1 MTFIDQFTVIVFLIG
16 VFWLGSRFY
25 RWIGNPD
32 DFYVAG
38 RELTPFMLA
47 ASLTTANIG
56 LFSLIGVSGTAYQQG
71 ISIIW
76 LTWTGNMALVF
87 SGLFV
92 IPVLRRLRIRTIPE
106 FLEMRYNGA
115 VRILVGVLW
124 VFRLA
129 FWIGVV
135 LYAGVTAAQ
144 RLTGI
149 NSFTFWVIVFSF
161 IVVVY
166 TTLGGMWSV
175 VLTNNLGFLL
185 MMASVLAILPMAMRA
200 VGWLPGLTVNLPS
213 GHLDLLTQT
222 GKYNWKTVIA
232 FILLGVQWATLD
244 QGLLQSAFSARDA
257 RVVSKGMVLSGF
269 MITPFAFLWI
279 APGLAARI
287 LYPGLPK
294 AEMAVPTLIV
304 NLLPTGILGFV
315 ICGFLASG
323 LSTIGA
329 NLGAA
334 ATLVAND
341 IYGRFIN
348 RNASPSQLLLAARLS
363 TVFAGLLMI
372 AVAYLVP
379 YLGGAVDAYLTIISV
394 MDMPLFVIAI
404 LYGLLW
410 KRATWQ
416 GALAGYLGGSLAG
429 ALLKFGLQMDVAPVT
444 IISGAVA
451 ALVCPLVS
459 LLSAVRT
466 LEPRPDLI
474 GRKADVEKE
483 TAAEAQGSG
492 ASSIFSQRAG
502 LWVLLLGFAVI
513 LTGIL
518 MASQASKEASLVA
531 LIGLAIYLIGGAWRA
546 KAL

>member
-1 MTFIDQFTVIVFLIG
+1 MTLFDNVTIAVFLAG
-16 VFWLGSRFY
+16 LLWLGSRFY
-25 RWIGNPD
+25 RWIGSPD

-47 ASLTTANIG
+47 AAMTTANIS
-56 LFSLIGVSGTAYQQG
+56 LFSLVGVSGTAYQSG

-76 LTWTGNMALVF
+76 LTWTGNMALVL

-106 FLEMRYNGA
+106 FLEMRYSGA

-144 RLTGI
+144 QLTGI
-149 NSFTFWVIVFSF
+149 QSFTFWVCVFAL
-161 IVVVY
+161 ITVVY
-166 TTLGGMWSV
+166 TTSGGMWSV
-175 VLTNNLGFLL
+175 VLTNNVGFLL
-185 MMASVLAILPMAMRA
+185 MMASVLTILPMAMSA
-200 VGWLPGLTVNLPS
+200 VGWWPGLVAHLPA
-213 GHLDLLTQT
+213 GHVDFLTQA

-232 FILLGVQWATLD
+232 FILLGIQWATLD

-279 APGLAARI
+279 TPGLAARI

-294 AEMAVPTLIV
+294 PEMAVPTLIV
-304 NLLPTGILGFV
+304 HLLPAGILGFV
-315 ICGFLASG
+315 VCGFLASG
-323 LSTIGA
+323 LSTIGS

-334 ATLVAND
+334 ATLAAND
-341 IYGRFIN
+341 IYGRFLKK
-348 RNASPSQLLLAARLS
+348 NASQRELLVAVRIATVLA
-363 TVFAGLLMI
+363 GILMI
-372 AVAYLVP
+372 AVTYLVP
-379 YLGGAVDAYLTIISV
+379 YLGGAVDAYLTIISI

-404 LYGLLW
+404 PYGLLW

-416 GALAGYLGGSLAG
+416 GAMAAYLAGSATG
-429 ALLKFGLQMDVAPVT
+429 AVLRFGLGLDVAPVT

-451 ALVCPLVS
+451 ALVCPVVS
-459 LLSAVRT
+459 LLTTGARPIPEPEGPSVHEARTTFAGRASLAV
-466 LEPRPDLI
+466 L
-474 GRKADVEKE
+474 
-483 TAAEAQGSG
+483 S
-492 ASSIFSQRAG
+492 
-502 LWVLLLGFAVI
+502 LGFLLVMG
-513 LTGIL
+513 GIL
-518 MASQASKEASLVA
+518 LASQASPQASAVA
-531 LIGLAIYLIGGAWRA
+531 LTGLAVFFAGGLWRA
-546 KAL
+546 MSRR

>member
-1 MTFIDQFTVIVFLIG
+1 MTFIDYTTIIVFLIG

-25 RWIGNPD
+25 RWIGDPD

-56 LFSLIGVSGTAYQQG
+56 LFSLIGVSGTAYQDG
-71 ISIIW
+71 VSIIW

-106 FLEMRYNGA
+106 FLEMRYNGS

-149 NSFTFWVIVFSF
+149 HSFTFWVVILSL

-166 TTLGGMWSV
+166 TTSGGMWSI

-185 MMASVLAILPMAMRA
+185 MMASVLTILPMAMKA
-200 VGWLPGLTVNLPS
+200 VGWLPGLTANLPP
-213 GHLDLLTQT
+213 GHLDFLTQT
-222 GKYNWKTVIA
+222 GKYSWKTVIA

-257 RVVSKGMVLSGF
+257 RIVSRGMVLSGF

-294 AEMAVPTLIV
+294 PEMAMPTLIV

-329 NLGAA
+329 NLGAT

-348 RNASPSQLLLAARLS
+348 RNATPRQLLMAVRLA
-363 TVFAGLLMI
+363 TVFAGLLMV
-372 AVAYLVP
+372 AVTYLVP

-404 LYGLLW
+404 VYGLLW
-410 KRATWQ
+410 RRATWQ
-416 GALAGYLGGSLAG
+416 GAMAGYLCG
-429 ALLKFGLQMDVAPVT
+429 AATGAVLKFGLQMDVAPVT
-444 IISGAVA
+444 LISGAVA
-451 ALVCPLVS
+451 AVVCPIVS
-459 LLSAVRT
+459 LLSATSTTVLPPAIFSR
-466 LEPRPDLI
+466 
-474 GRKADVEKE
+474 GN
-483 TAAEAQGSG
+483 AAEQGTVEEACSG
-492 ASSIFSQRAG
+492 AAPS
-502 LWVLLLGFAVI
+502 LWGGKASLLVLVLGFVTI
-513 LTGIL
+513 LAGIL
-518 MASQASKEASLVA
+518 MASQASRYASPVA
-531 LIGLAIYLIGGAWRA
+531 LTGLAVYLIGGVWRA
-546 KAL
+546 KTL

>member
-1 MTFIDQFTVIVFLIG
+1 MTFIDYITIVVFLVG

-25 RWIGNPD
+25 RWIGSPD

-56 LFSLIGVSGTAYQQG
+56 LFSLIGVSGTAYQGG

-149 NSFTFWVIVFSF
+149 QSFTFWVIVFSF

-166 TTLGGMWSV
+166 TTSGGMWSV

-185 MMASVLAILPMAMRA
+185 MMASVLTILPMAMKA
-200 VGWLPGLTVNLPS
+200 VGWLPGLAANVPA
-213 GHLDLLTQT
+213 GHLDFLTQT

-232 FILLGVQWATLD
+232 FMLLGVQWATLD

-269 MITPFAFLWI
+269 MITPFALLWI

-294 AEMAVPTLIV
+294 PEMAMPTLIV
-304 NLLPTGILGFV
+304 NLLPTGVLGFV

-329 NLGAA
+329 NLGAT

-341 IYGRFIN
+341 IYGRFVN
-348 RNASPSQLLLAARLS
+348 RNATPRQLLVAVRLA
-363 TVFAGLLMI
+363 TVFAGFLMI

-404 LYGLLW
+404 PYGLLW
-410 KRATWQ
+410 KKATWQ
-416 GALAGYLGGSLAG
+416 GAIAGYLAGSLTG
-429 ALLKFGLQMDVAPVT
+429 AVLKFGLMIDVAPVT
-444 IISGAVA
+444 IISGVVA
-451 ALVCPLVS
+451 AIVCPLVS
-459 LLSAVRT
+459 LIT
-466 LEPRPDLI
+466 QQGKPGERPDLVAVGEAMEARLGGQSATRPKSSSV
-474 GRKADVEKE
+474 GRKA
-483 TAAEAQGSG
+483 S
-492 ASSIFSQRAG
+492 
-502 LWVLLLGFAVI
+502 LWVLTLGFGVI

-518 MASQASKEASLVA
+518 MASQASKQASLVA
-531 LIGLAIYLIGGAWRA
+531 LSGLAIYFIGGAWRA
-546 KAL
+546 KCL

>member
-1 MTFIDQFTVIVFLIG
+1 MTAFDYGTVAVFLAG
-16 VFWLGSRFY
+16 MLWLGSRFY

-47 ASLTTANIG
+47 AAMTTANIS
-56 LFSLIGVSGTAYQQG
+56 LFSLVGVSGTAYQSG

-76 LTWTGNMALVF
+76 LTWTGNMALVL

-106 FLEMRYNGA
+106 FLEMRYNGG

-144 RLTGI
+144 QLTGI
-149 NSFTFWVIVFSF
+149 RSFTFWVCVFAL
-161 IVVVY
+161 ITVVY
-166 TTLGGMWSV
+166 TTAGGMWSV
-175 VLTNNLGFLL
+175 VLTNNVGFLL
-185 MMASVLAILPMAMRA
+185 MMASVLTILPMAMSA
-200 VGWLPGLTVNLPS
+200 VGGWPGLVAQLPP
-213 GHLDLLTQT
+213 GHVDFLTQA

-232 FILLGVQWATLD
+232 FILLGIQWATLD

-294 AEMAVPTLIV
+294 PEMAVPTLIV
-304 NLLPTGILGFV
+304 HLLPAGVLGFV

-323 LSTIGA
+323 LSTIGS
-329 NLGAA
+329 NLSAA
-334 ATLVAND
+334 ATLAAND

-348 RNASPSQLLLAARLS
+348 RKASPRQLLVAVRAATVLAGA
-363 TVFAGLLMI
+363 LMI
-372 AVAYLVP
+372 AVTYLVP
-379 YLGGAVDAYLTIISV
+379 YLGGAVDAYLTIISI

-404 LYGLLW
+404 PYGLLW

-416 GALAGYLGGSLAG
+416 GAMSAYLAGSATG
-429 ALLKFGLQMDVAPVT
+429 AALRFGLGMDVAAVT

-459 LLSAVRT
+459 LMTAGARPIP
-466 LEPRPDLI
+466 EPAGPPEPAPPRSF
-474 GRKADVEKE
+474 GRQASLGVL
-483 TAAEAQGSG
+483 AAG
-492 ASSIFSQRAG
+492 F
-502 LWVLLLGFAVI
+502 LVVLA
-513 LTGIL
+513 GIL
-518 MASQASKEASLVA
+518 MASQAAPQASTVA
-531 LIGLAIYLIGGAWRA
+531 LIGLAMFFAGGLWCAAARGRLSRSA
-546 KAL
+546 A

>member
-1 MTFIDQFTVIVFLIG
+1 MSTIDQLTIVGFLIG
-16 VFWLGSRFY
+16 IFWLGSRFY

-56 LFSLIGVSGTAYQQG
+56 LFSLIGVSGTAYRQG

-115 VRILVGVLW
+115 VRILVGILW

-149 NSFTFWVIVFSF
+149 HSFTFWVVVLSL
-161 IVVVY
+161 IVVAY

-175 VLTNNLGFLL
+175 VLTNNLGFFL

-200 VGWLPGLTVNLPS
+200 VGWLPGLTANLPP
-213 GHLDLLTQT
+213 GHLDLLTQV

-257 RVVSKGMVLSGF
+257 RIVSKGMVLSGF

-287 LYPGLPK
+287 LYPGLPQ
-294 AEMAVPTLIV
+294 AEMAMPTLIV
-304 NLLPTGILGFV
+304 NLLPTGVLGFV

-329 NLGAA
+329 NLSAA
-334 ATLVAND
+334 ATLAAND

-348 RNASPSQLLLAARLS
+348 KNATPRQLLLAVRLS
-363 TVFAGLLMI
+363 TIFAGVLMI
-372 AVAYLVP
+372 AVTYLVP
-379 YLGGAVDAYLTIISV
+379 YLGGVVDAYLTIISV

-410 KRATWQ
+410 KGATWQ
-416 GALAGYLGGSLAG
+416 GAMAGYLTGSVTG
-429 ALLKFGLQMDVAPVT
+429 AVLKFGLQMDVAPVT
-444 IISGAVA
+444 VISGAVA
-451 ALVCPLVS
+451 ALVCPLIS
-459 LLSAVRT
+459 LLSAGKAVA
-466 LEPRPDLI
+466 LHSNFVV
-474 GRKADVEKE
+474 RKAELE
-483 TAAEAQGSG
+483 SEGITEAAGYKAVS
-492 ASSIFSQRAG
+492 AFSQKAG
-502 LWVLLLGFAVI
+502 LTVLLLGFAVI
-513 LTGIL
+513 LTGLL
-518 MASQASKEASLVA
+518 MASQASKQASLVA
-531 LIGLAIYLIGGAWRA
+531 LVGLAIYLIGGIWRA